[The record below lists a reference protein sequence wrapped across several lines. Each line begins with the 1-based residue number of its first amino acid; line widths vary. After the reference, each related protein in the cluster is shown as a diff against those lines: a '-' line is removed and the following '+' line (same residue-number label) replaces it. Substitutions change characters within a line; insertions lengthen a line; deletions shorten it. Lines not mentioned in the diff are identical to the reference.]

1 MVGHLPA
8 EGRVGAKA
16 QHKKESVKKEG
27 LLRMCIRKTWA
38 SNGSGMVP
46 LSLHFPTGL
55 GSGQAGRLPP
65 AFCPITSPSIPTYCK
80 SRGNQIQEGIR
91 GAGDLRE
98 A

>member
-1 MVGHLPA
+1 MVGYLPA

-65 AFCPITSPSIPTYCK
+65 TYCK